1 MIKPDINTQ
10 YLFQLL
16 RAVLNNEQPPELPEN
31 CSAEAVFRL
40 AEHHSVANIA
50 YYGIEKLN
58 SKPNAELM
66 KKWAEVRDREIMR
79 DIIQCTELEQITAAF
94 TSEGIRFI
102 TLKGTILKTM
112 YAQSDF
118 RTMCDIDIL
127 VDKDNIKKAGKILLS
142 LGYSAGKQEE
152 VNHDVYY
159 KPPVMNIE
167 LHRSLFRATTNN
179 FADFFEDIW
188 NKTEPVTGT
197 RYKLIPD
204 YCFAFVMA
212 HAMGHYK
219 WGGTGIRSFMDIYI
233 YRKATENKLNMD
245 RIRSFF
251 EGAGETELFDSFLDL
266 SDMWFNGVELTE
278 KYTKMSEY
286 IIRGGTY
293 GNFENQVAIGME
305 GKSKSKF
312 LLERFFPNLAYMQ
325 DQYPVLRKAPLLLP
339 VFWIV
344 RMIKGATIN
353 RKQNMQK
360 FKAFRDN

>member
-16 RAVLNNEQPPELPEN
+16 CAVLNKEQPPEIPESCN
-31 CSAEAVFRL
+31 AEAVFRL
-40 AEHHSVANIA
+40 AEHHSVANLA
-50 YYGIEKLN
+50 YYGIEMLQN
-58 SKPNAELM
+58 KPDAELM
-66 KKWAEVRDREIMR
+66 KKWAELRDREIMR
-79 DIIQCTELEQITAAF
+79 DIIQCTELDQITAAF
-94 TSEGIRFI
+94 TSAGIRFL

-112 YAQSDF
+112 YPQSDF

-127 VDKDNIKKAGKILLS
+127 VDEPDLKKAGEILSS

-152 VNHDVYY
+152 INHDVYF

-167 LHRSLFRATTNN
+167 LHRSLFRATTDS
-179 FADFFEDIW
+179 FAKIFEDVW
-188 NKTEPVTGT
+188 NKAELVTGT
-197 RYKLIPD
+197 RYKLTAD

-219 WGGTGIRSFMDIYI
+219 WGGTGIRSFMDIHI
-233 YRKATENKLNMD
+233 YRRKAEDKLNMN

-251 EGAGETELFDSFLDL
+251 ENIGEAELFDSFLEL
-266 SDMWFNGVELTE
+266 SDIWFGGGELTE
-278 KYTKMSEY
+278 KHAKMAQFILS
-286 IIRGGTY
+286 GGTY

-305 GKSKSKF
+305 GKSKGRF
-312 LLERFFPNLAYMQ
+312 LLERFFPGLSYMQ
-325 DQYPVLRKAPLLLP
+325 DQYPVLRKAPFLLP

-344 RMIKGATIN
+344 RMVKGATVN